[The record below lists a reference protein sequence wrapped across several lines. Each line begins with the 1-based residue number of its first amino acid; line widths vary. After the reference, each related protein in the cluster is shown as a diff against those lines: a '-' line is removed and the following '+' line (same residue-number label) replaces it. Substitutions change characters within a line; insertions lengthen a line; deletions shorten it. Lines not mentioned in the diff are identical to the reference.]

1 MEKED
6 ELFIMSVFL
15 RIGKRRKKVQTA
27 LCLYFLTLY
36 IWNCILNLLYL
47 KQLFCGFPSL
57 EISLLRLVA
66 SCTNLFCLGLSRPR
80 PERLPTPLQGRGA
93 PTGKKKKAENG

>member
-15 RIGKRRKKVQTA
+15 RIGKRRKKVQTEG
-27 LCLYFLTLY
+27 CLHFLTLY

-66 SCTNLFCLGLSRPR
+66 SCTNLFLFIGLGAI
-80 PERLPTPLQGRGA
+80 PTQSWRVVLRRCHSKRGSPL
-93 PTGKKKKAENG
+93 